1 VLQVVRANETLTV
14 RILSADRRRLLK
26 TPQLH

>member
-1 VLQVVRANETLTV
+1 VRDNETLTV